1 MKYIVALDQGTTSS
15 RAVVFDENGALVA
28 SHGIEFRQIYPKPG
42 WVEHDPEDIYESQLN
57 ALRAA
62 VEKAGI
68 DAADILAVGI
78 ANQRETALLW
88 ERETGRPLHNAIVW
102 QCRRTAPLVERL
114 KEDGLGNTIRDRTG
128 LIPDAYFSGTK
139 LEWLLDS
146 IDGARDRAQNGELC
160 FGTVDS
166 FLAYR
171 LTGGRAHV
179 TDATNASRTML
190 FNIHKQEWDEV
201 LLRAMDIP
209 APLLPTVVDSS
220 GVIGMLDKSILGR
233 EVPIAAMAGDQHAAL
248 YGQAC
253 FGPGE
258 AKNTYGTG
266 CFVLMN
272 TGARPVRSQ
281 FGLLST
287 VAWRVNGKPTY
298 ALEGSVFVAGAAIQW
313 LRDEM
318 KLISTAA
325 ESETLARSLADNGG
339 VYLVPAFTG
348 MGAPYWDMYARGTIV
363 GLTRG
368 AGRAHIVRAALES
381 IAYQSADVLEAM
393 EKDGGVRMAALRVD
407 GGASANEFL
416 MQFQSDILGVPVVT
430 PQVTETT
437 ALGAA
442 MLAGRAVG
450 LWDDNRL
457 KTVWQRKKEFR
468 PTMPGENRE
477 RLLLQ
482 WRRAIERARKWE
494 EELHTNGGASVQFQS
509 DILGVSVVT
518 PQVTETTALGA
529 AMLAGR
535 AVGLWDDNRL
545 KTVWQRKKEFRPT
558 MPGEN
563 RERLLQQWRRA
574 IERARRWEEE

>member
-15 RAVVFDENGALVA
+15 RAVVFDETGALVA

-78 ANQRETALLW
+78 ANQRETTLLW
-88 ERETGRPLHNAIVW
+88 ERETGKPMHNAIVW

-139 LEWLLDS
+139 LEWLLDN

-171 LTGGRAHV
+171 LTGARVHV

-190 FNIHKQEWDEV
+190 FNIHKQEWDET

-220 GVIGMLDKSILGR
+220 GIIGMLDKSILGR
-233 EVPIAAMAGDQHAAL
+233 EIPVAAMAGDQHAAL

-287 VAWRVNGKPTY
+287 VAWRVNGKTTY

-325 ESETLARSLADNGG
+325 ESEVLARSLADNGG

-381 IAYQSADVLEAM
+381 IAYQSANVLEAM

-416 MQFQSDILGVPVVT
+416 MQFQSDILGVPVIA

-450 LWDDNRL
+450 LWDDKQLRN
-457 KTVWQRKKEFR
+457 VWRKKKEFR
-468 PTMPGENRE
+468 P
-477 RLLLQ
+477 
-482 WRRAIERARKWE
+482 
-494 EELHTNGGASVQFQS
+494 
-509 DILGVSVVT
+509 D
-518 PQVTETTALGA
+518 
-529 AMLAGR
+529 
-535 AVGLWDDNRL
+535 
-545 KTVWQRKKEFRPT
+545 

-574 IERARRWEEE
+574 VERARRWEEE